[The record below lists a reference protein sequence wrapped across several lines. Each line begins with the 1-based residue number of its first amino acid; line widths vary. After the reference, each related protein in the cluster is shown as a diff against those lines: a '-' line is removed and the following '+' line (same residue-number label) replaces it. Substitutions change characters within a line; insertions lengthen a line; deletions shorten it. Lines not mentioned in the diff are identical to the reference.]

1 MGLLEDKVV
10 VVTGAGRGIGRG
22 EAVECARQGAAVVV
36 AEFDADAGD
45 EVAAEITA
53 AGGRAVAVPGD
64 VSDADVADR
73 LVKTAVE
80 TWGALDAVV
89 NNAGIL
95 RDRTL
100 VKMSDAE
107 WDDVIRV
114 HLRGHFAPT
123 RAACQYWR
131 ENQRPGHLVHTASTS
146 GILGN
151 FGQSNYG
158 AAKAGIAAMT
168 VIASLELGR
177 LGVRANCIGP
187 GGFTRM
193 VGVAMKVELKNPEDY
208 TEFDAMN
215 PGNSAAG
222 VAYLASDL
230 SLHVTGQ
237 VLRVVGNNLCVY
249 KPWEMGEQF
258 LATDREGNPKQ
269 WDPVDISRIL
279 NRYHFHSENPGIDAQ
294 RRG

>member
-22 EAVECARQGAAVVV
+22 EAVECARQGAAVIV

-73 LVKTAVE
+73 LVSTAVE

-146 GILGN
+146 G
-151 FGQSNYG
+151 SS
-158 AAKAGIAAMT
+158 AT
-168 VIASLELGR
+168 SASPTTAR
-177 LGVRANCIGP
+177 RRPASRRSRRSPRWRWPATTSRPTRSRPRRSRA
-187 GGFTRM
+187 
-193 VGVAMKVELKNPEDY
+193 
-208 TEFDAMN
+208 
-215 PGNSAAG
+215 
-222 VAYLASDL
+222 
-230 SLHVTGQ
+230 
-237 VLRVVGNNLCVY
+237 
-249 KPWEMGEQF
+249 
-258 LATDREGNPKQ
+258 
-269 WDPVDISRIL
+269 
-279 NRYHFHSENPGIDAQ
+279 
-294 RRG
+294 